1 MFLVLG
7 AFVGI
12 LEAGEASVG
21 FALLGFFTSA
31 FSVLSDFLGTVG
43 ALELGPGFDGLD
55 EDVFLKLSFLSSALS
70 HPCSIADAFVYTK
83 RRASRIQLTRS
94 GYGIRY
100 TSIVGKNT
108 YDQPISAKHIN
119 ASHSLKGITH
129 QA

>member
-1 MFLVLG
+1 M
-7 AFVGI
+7 
-12 LEAGEASVG
+12 G
-21 FALLGFFTSA
+21 FDLPGFFTSA
-31 FSVLSDFLGTVG
+31 FSDLGDFLGAVG
-43 ALELGPGFDGLD
+43 ALELDPGFDELNGN
-55 EDVFLKLSFLSSALS
+55 VFLKLSFLSSALS

-100 TSIVGKNT
+100 TSVVGKNT

-119 ASHSLKGITH
+119 ASHSLKKKKRKRKTH